1 MSGTHVVVHP
11 SGQLLAEAAAAR
23 LLARLADVQAARG
36 VASLVLAGGGVVIQS
51 LAAMKASPA
60 RDAVDWSRVDVWWSD
75 ERFLVSGDPQ
85 RNETQARR
93 ALLDAVALNPDRIHP
108 MPAAVSSMPD
118 AEGTLGTA
126 PHNSSADDGAAAY
139 RDELARQA
147 TPGKQL
153 PQFDVLLLGVGPEGH
168 TASIF
173 PESPAVHEQRPV
185 VAVHRCPKPPPT
197 RITMTLPTICSA
209 EEVWLLA
216 VGEPKAAAIGMALSG
231 AGEAQIPAA
240 GARGQLRT
248 LWLLDRAAA
257 AEVPAQLRTPW

>member
-11 SGQLLAEAAAAR
+11 DGQLLAEAAAAR

-108 MPAAVSSMPD
+108 MPAAVSSMPG
-118 AEGTLGTA
+118 AQGTA
-126 PHNSSADDGAAAY
+126 LHNSSADDGSAAY
-139 RDELARQA
+139 RDELAQQA
-147 TPGKQL
+147 SPGKQL

-185 VAVHRCPKPPPT
+185 VAVHGCPKPPPT
-197 RITMTLPTICSA
+197 RITMTLPAIRSA
-209 EEVWLLA
+209 EEVWLFA
-216 VGEPKAAAIGMALSG
+216 AGESKAAAVGMALSG